1 MPATVARATD
11 SNQTATPQVLSR
23 IRDHCVLVTTIVP
36 SALLAPTARRAPGLT
51 AQFVR
56 FAAVGVVTT
65 ALSVGFYVAFR
76 TVTTPMLA
84 NLVST
89 VLTTLCGTRLNGK
102 VTFHVTGGI
111 RLRHHVKSLMVTGLG
126 LAITSY
132 AVTLVTGEFA
142 EVVVL
147 VLASGVA
154 GGVRFVLMRQWVYR

>member
-1 MPATVARATD
+1 M
-11 SNQTATPQVLSR
+11 
-23 IRDHCVLVTTIVP
+23 TTIAP
-36 SALLAPTARRAPGLT
+36 PALLAPIVRRVERAPALT

-65 ALSVGFYVAFR
+65 GLSVGFYVLFR

-102 VTFHVTGGI
+102 VTFHVTGPI
-111 RLRHHVKSLMVTGLG
+111 RLRHHVRSLLVTGLG
-126 LAITSY
+126 LGITSY

-147 VLASGVA
+147 VVASGVA
-154 GGVRFVLMRQWVYR
+154 GAVRFVLMRQWVYR